1 MSEARRGG
9 DVWDAQPWDGNAAQ
23 TDRQTHTHTRA
34 RTHTKPET
42 KDNPKKDSLCLDDST
57 QLITVSPLSVASPSC
72 RCCRWQRRER
82 LKVTHRGPPPPL
94 PRAARHPP
102 PPLSPGERRSLLF
115 SSPLP
120 LTPSPPV
127 LIFSAEGVRSRL
139 PLPSP
144 PRRSRRPRCSP
155 PPRPDLPAPLRSPP
169 GTLREGGS
177 GHCRRGQPARPRR
190 LGTPG
195 GRQGGGLGVGGRS
208 RREESGVRGGNKK
221 TFHPGF
227 STSDPWTEPNSAN
240 LQTGYKQ

>member
-23 TDRQTHTHTRA
+23 TGRHTHTHTQRRA
-34 RTHTKPET
+34 HTKPET

-82 LKVTHRGPPPPL
+82 LKVTHRGPPPL

-102 PPLSPGERRSLLF
+102 RSPGERRSLLF
-115 SSPLP
+115 SSPRLP
-120 LTPSPPV
+120 GIDFLRGRCEKSAPSPLRAAAGGP
-127 LIFSAEGVRSRL
+127 AA
-139 PLPSP
+139 PAPSLRP
-144 PRRSRRPRCSP
+144 PRSALLATR
-155 PPRPDLPAPLRSPP
+155 DPP
-169 GTLREGGS
+169 GRGS
-177 GHCRRGQPARPRR
+177 GPCRPTQRGQPPRHPRR
-190 LGTPG
+190 
-195 GRQGGGLGVGGRS
+195 RARRRLGVGGRS